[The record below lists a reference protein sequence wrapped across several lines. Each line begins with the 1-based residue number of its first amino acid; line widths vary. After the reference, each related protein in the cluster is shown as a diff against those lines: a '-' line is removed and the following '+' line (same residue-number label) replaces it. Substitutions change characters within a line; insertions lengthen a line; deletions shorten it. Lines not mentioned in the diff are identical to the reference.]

1 MKICCKCGAHNSD
14 ERFFCID
21 CNEKLGSSLS
31 KAEEAKINED
41 INESLENMYN
51 KRDPLHVSKF
61 DKAAG
66 LAAIAGL
73 LCSIILFAV
82 NIILKR
88 SCDLLWMALLCLSLS
103 VIEAFFPKIT

>member
-61 DKAAG
+61 DKAAEPSELYTLCRRLTIVA
-66 LAAIAGL
+66 LAVIGIIAML
-73 LCSIILFAV
+73 L
-82 NIILKR
+82 NLKYH
-88 SCDLLWMALLCLSLS
+88 
-103 VIEAFFPKIT
+103 